1 MTRPGV
7 SPPQRGPRQGAST
20 PPGWMWGWP
29 CAKAP
34 TGQGHSATKARTALR
49 ADGARSD
56 RLRITAIALPGLR
69 GPRHLTAPATVR
81 AFPDGSQYPASISAV
96 PGQYLAST
104 APAPVVVLV
113 DCGPASATA
122 QHPASIRA
130 GPAQHPHGSGPAPDQ
145 HQHRTGPGPNQH
157 QARPWPA
164 PLPRLPGCWAGPA
177 AGTAN

>member
-7 SPPQRGPRQGAST
+7 SPPQQGPRTGAST

-49 ADGARSD
+49 ADGAPSD

-69 GPRHLTAPATVR
+69 GRRHLIAPATR
-81 AFPDGSQYPASISAV
+81 ARVSRWVPV
-96 PGQYLAST
+96 PGQHQRSTWPAPGQYSTGTRNSLIAGQYLQLLSTRPASGPGPRSTRT
-104 APAPVVVLV
+104 AP
-113 DCGPASATA
+113 G
-122 QHPASIRA
+122 QHLTSI
-130 GPAQHPHGSGPAPDQ
+130 S
-145 HQHRTGPGPNQH
+145 TGPGPNQH
-157 QARPWPA
+157 QARPRPA
-164 PLPRLPGCWAGPA
+164 LLPRLPGCWAGPA